1 MWPPGNSVTIL
12 KVNSINF
19 IIKIYCRNKKLLNM
33 ISIKIKQIS
42 PGQRCFSV
50 DFFCKGL
57 WSGMNFLKAHTI
69 IFRTKNRYSMENR
82 NEMSNNTFD
91 YRSNKTIVCAQLFFL
106 PFIVSRVFLSLFGH
120 PKTLFNNNFLSQHN
134 TQKSIVSIRTEK
146 RRNYR
151 FLTVVLGEIGLYFNF
166 NKIWKLNRNEK
177 ILWLC

>member
-91 YRSNKTIVCAQLFFL
+91 YRSNKTIVCAQLFF
-106 PFIVSRVFLSLFGH
+106 SFLLLYRESSWAYLVIQKHFSIIIFYHSITHKKVLYQFGR
-120 PKTLFNNNFLSQHN
+120 KKKKLS
-134 TQKSIVSIRTEK
+134 IFDRG
-146 RRNYR
+146 
-151 FLTVVLGEIGLYFNF
+151 FGGDWLVL
-166 NKIWKLNRNEK
+166 
-177 ILWLC
+177 